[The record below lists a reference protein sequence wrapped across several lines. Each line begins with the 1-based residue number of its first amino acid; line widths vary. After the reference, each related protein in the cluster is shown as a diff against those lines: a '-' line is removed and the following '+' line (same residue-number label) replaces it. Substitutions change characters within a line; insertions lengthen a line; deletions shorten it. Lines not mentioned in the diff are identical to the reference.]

1 MNKEQLSNLQ
11 VICVENVQKSLL
23 PALSLKYSDESL
35 ESINDMIELAVINTF
50 LSQGIPLPSSLN

>member
-11 VICVENVQKSLL
+11 VICVENVQNALL
-23 PALSLKYSDESL
+23 PVLSFKFTDRSV
-35 ESINDMIELAVINTF
+35 ESINDLIELAVINTF